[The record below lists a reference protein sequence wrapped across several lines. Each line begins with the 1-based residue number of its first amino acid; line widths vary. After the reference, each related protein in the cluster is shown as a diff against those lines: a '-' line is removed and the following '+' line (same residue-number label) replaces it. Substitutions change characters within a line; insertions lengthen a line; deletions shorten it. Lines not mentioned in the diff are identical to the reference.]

1 MMDNPVAL
9 FGYIRAGPVLHT
21 NTTDITKGLERKYVK
36 ANRGKAR
43 SRPNKSMALPRCAV
57 RCGGSLSSRS
67 GGPALP
73 GLLNVHSM
81 AMRVQH
87 AVRSARLRAG

>member
-21 NTTDITKGLERKYVK
+21 NTTDITKGLERKYVRQTEAK
-36 ANRGKAR
+36 LGLG
-43 SRPNKSMALPRCAV
+43 PISMALPRCAV